1 MLCGCFF
8 VSYDHDGW
16 MVFLRLLYEEGYV
29 AMSGE
34 GIDGE
39 QLGVKGDDL
48 QCLGADTACRA
59 KECDA
64 SHGV

>member
-1 MLCGCFF
+1 
-8 VSYDHDGW
+8 
-16 MVFLRLLYEEGYV
+16 
-29 AMSGE
+29 MSGE

-39 QLGVKGDDL
+39 QLGVKGYDL

-64 SHGV
+64 SNSVSSASALERGVNLQV